1 MRSQNEKEEKVVIM
15 KRNDLIID
23 EKECQVVNFID
34 ISSFIK
40 LKQEK
45 ENNELLKTLNTT
57 VHHEMLA
64 PLRAN
69 VDICQ
74 RLLRKLK

>member
-1 MRSQNEKEEKVVIM
+1 MRLKKV
-15 KRNDLIID
+15 
-23 EKECQVVNFID
+23 Q
-34 ISSFIK
+34 
-40 LKQEK
+40 

-69 VDICQ
+69 IEICQ
-74 RLLRKLK
+74 RLLRMLNNNEKAKKMLQVILVSC

>member
-1 MRSQNEKEEKVVIM
+1 M
-15 KRNDLIID
+15 
-23 EKECQVVNFID
+23 NFID
-34 ISSFIK
+34 ISAFLR
-40 LKQEK
+40 LKQEV
-45 ENNELLKTLNTT
+45 ENNELLKRLNTT

-74 RLLRKLK
+74 RLLRKLRKDE

>member
-1 MRSQNEKEEKVVIM
+1 MKPINGEQVLENCKTIIL
-15 KRNDLIID
+15 KRNYLIIN
-23 EKECQVVNFID
+23 ERNCQVVNFTD
-34 ISSFIK
+34 ISAYIK
-40 LKQEK
+40 LEQEK

-69 VDICQ
+69 VDIC
-74 RLLRKLK
+74 